1 MLIAHGSVI
10 ESGILKTVMVSWMMR
25 ARMVAWMK
33 IVKPEAPGQ
42 FFVVGMD
49 VAKDQRLNL
58 TERKRMK
65 NAARET

>member
-1 MLIAHGSVI
+1 
-10 ESGILKTVMVSWMMR
+10 MVPWMMR